1 MAGIHCWVPNHFH
14 PDSAVRNPQSN
25 AFQTRRFMSD
35 EMLDDLGLDTT
46 TNPCWQD
53 IFDEDCAM
61 DTVYSASFIARDW
74 IKSMPC
80 AAGVDVSR
88 VVEAGEL
95 MIWINLLLPGFSIG
109 HDHIHF
115 FSSVCCRAISKFLIV
130 LSFWLPVAEE
140 LPSCRRHFRIVLHV
154 IERTAILCF
163 SPFFTTSYAHCNR
176 MTACRK
182 TWTFHKLTQMPGLIT
197 SKLWTFW
204 ISNAQLQSMRSNQAP
219 EEAADWPPKPPIYTY
234 IHSKSKS
241 EFSY

>member
-1 MAGIHCWVPNHFH
+1 MTSRWHHQNYLLAPLHISYRVCERAGRTAPLPSSATIRSHSSWSVPIGGGAKDHRQ
-14 PDSAVRNPQSN
+14 DSTWSS
-25 AFQTRRFMSD
+25 RR
-35 EMLDDLGLDTT
+35 
-46 TNPCWQD
+46 
-53 IFDEDCAM
+53 
-61 DTVYSASFIARDW
+61 
-74 IKSMPC
+74 
-80 AAGVDVSR
+80 AAPSR
-88 VVEAGEL
+88 
-95 MIWINLLLPGFSIG
+95 FSIG